1 MEINGVIE
9 MTDDPKIT
17 DTLLYGEGVCR
28 EQRTCESCIWDDEWV
43 VFGDQYGR
51 FGEVEAKHV
60 AVQFRRR
67 PPRQRYIEP
76 PFVPVPSRVKELED
90 A

>member
-1 MEINGVIE
+1 MSR
-9 MTDDPKIT
+9 DAKIT
-17 DTLLYGEGVCR
+17 DTLLYGEGLCR
-28 EQRTCESCIWDDEWV
+28 EQRRSDSFVWDDEWV

-51 FGEVEAKHV
+51 FGEPNAKHF

-67 PPRQRYIEP
+67 PGRIRYMTETPDRMKAI
-76 PFVPVPSRVKELED
+76 KIALHLED

>member
-1 MEINGVIE
+1 

-17 DTLLYGEGVCR
+17 DTLLYGEGASFV
-28 EQRTCESCIWDDEWV
+28 WDEDWIVSNIEN
-43 VFGDQYGR
+43 
-51 FGEVEAKHV
+51 A

-67 PPRQRYIEP
+67 PRRARYVERPIM
-76 PFVPVPSRVKELED
+76 VRTLELED